1 MTDTQT
7 VDTADYRVIHACL
20 RIAPHRLAVALG
32 DFEPGDHKRA
42 RAIERWWRGYA
53 GEVLAHHTIED
64 EIFFPQLAERV
75 PVVADHLA
83 QVEGDHHRLDELMA
97 AAAAAM
103 TRLAASAARVDADDA
118 ATVVR
123 ELAELMDRHLDFEDE
138 DLLPLFTRHFTRAE
152 YAAMEEAAKS
162 SLSLAQAAYTVP
174 FIMHW
179 ASREESAELLAGAPL
194 PMRLLYRATRRSHAR
209 LTRLAL
215 GRAATPTGV
224 LR

>member
-1 MTDTQT
+1 MTDPEI
-7 VDTADYRVIHACL
+7 VDTADYRIIHHCL
-20 RIAPHRLAVALG
+20 RVAPHRLAAALA
-32 DFEPGDHKRA
+32 DLAPGDHTRA

-64 EIFFPQLAERV
+64 EIFFPQLAARV
-75 PVVADHLA
+75 PVVVDHLA
-83 QVEGDHHRLDELMA
+83 RVEGDHHRLDELMA

-103 TRLAASAARVDADDA
+103 TRLAASASQADAEGA
-118 ATVVR
+118 AAVVR
-123 ELAELMDRHLDFEDE
+123 ELADLMDRHLDFEDE
-138 DLLPLFTRHFTRAE
+138 DLVPLFTRHFTPAE
-152 YAAMEEAAKS
+152 YAVMEDAAKS
-162 SLSLAQAAYTVP
+162 SLSLSQAAFTVP

-179 ASREESAELLAGAPL
+179 APPEESAPLLAGAPL

-215 GRAATPTGV
+215 GRAGDPAAV

>member
-1 MTDTQT
+1 MTEPQI
-7 VDTADYRVIHACL
+7 VDTADYRVIHHCL
-20 RIAPHRLAVALG
+20 RIAPHRLAAALT
-32 DFEPGDHKRA
+32 DFEAGDHARA

-64 EIFFPQLAERV
+64 EIFFPQLAARV

-83 QVEGDHHRLDELMA
+83 QVDGDHHRLDELMA

-103 TRLAASAARVDADDA
+103 TRLAASAARVDADSA

-138 DLLPLFTRHFTRAE
+138 DLVPLFPRHFTVAE
-152 YAAMEEAAKS
+152 YAAMEKAAKS

-179 ASREESAELLAGAPL
+179 APQEESAKLLAGAPL

-209 LTRLAL
+209 LTQLAL
-215 GRAATPTGV
+215 GRAASAAGV